1 MFLTDISNAWIELKG
16 KERIMRKTHCVVCG
30 QNLDGLFWKAS
41 DHAKYCSNRCRQK
54 AYRERCKLAR
64 TTVTAQDERYASEVD
79 ENALTERE
87 KALVSD
93 IQQNASNG
101 RKEFRGPGGLH
112 RSPKTTFSEPN
123 T

>member
-1 MFLTDISNAWIELKG
+1 
-16 KERIMRKTHCVVCG
+16 MRKTHCVVCG

-64 TTVTAQDERYASEVD
+64 ATVTAQDERYTVKVVEDARKMREQALVRD
-79 ENALTERE
+79 IQENATR
-87 KALVSD
+87 
-93 IQQNASNG
+93 G
-101 RKEFRGPGGLH
+101 RKPKRGPGGLH
-112 RSPKTTFSEPN
+112 RSPKTTFSGHD